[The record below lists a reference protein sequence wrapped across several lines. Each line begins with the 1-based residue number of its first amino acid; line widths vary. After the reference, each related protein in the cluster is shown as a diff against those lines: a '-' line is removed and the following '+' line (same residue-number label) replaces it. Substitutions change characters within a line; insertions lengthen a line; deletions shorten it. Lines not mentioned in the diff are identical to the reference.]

1 MPTPDSRFTQEFSS
15 TKATTAVLE
24 DVLVQ
29 VLNLQAAV
37 LSVLSS
43 KDLNWETSA
52 TCVFHETK
60 NCQRIKDVTVPL
72 HILTGQHVHYLGK
85 SSILE
90 VIS

>member
-1 MPTPDSRFTQEFSS
+1 MLTPDSRFTQEFSS

-24 DVLVQ
+24 GVLVQ

-52 TCVFHETK
+52 TGVFRRQKTARELK
-60 NCQRIKDVTVPL
+60 M
-72 HILTGQHVHYLGK
+72 
-85 SSILE
+85 
-90 VIS
+90 